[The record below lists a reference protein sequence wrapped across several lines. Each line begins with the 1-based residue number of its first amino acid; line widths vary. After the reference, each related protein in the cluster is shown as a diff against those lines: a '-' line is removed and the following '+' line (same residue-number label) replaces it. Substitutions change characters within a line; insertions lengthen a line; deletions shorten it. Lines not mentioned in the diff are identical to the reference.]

1 MITTTFEDDMDK
13 VTDLMQFIIQANSD
27 IPHSLANTEVGVAN
41 FKQSYIYLTEGEVES
56 TLKKI
61 KSAEVLA
68 YLYRQAENLYID
80 EINGRYTSWL
90 IKGSQAKD
98 IINSFAEFILT
109 PNQYKEFIDELYQM
123 GC

>member
-13 VTDLMQFIIQANSD
+13 VTELMQAIIRVDDIENGINSFTC
-27 IPHSLANTEVGVAN
+27 IN
-41 FKQSYIYLTEGEVES
+41 FRLVSIKEVEN
-56 TLKKI
+56 TVKRLRDV
-61 KSAEVLA
+61 EVLA
-68 YLYRQAENLYID
+68 NLYRQAENLYID

>member
-1 MITTTFEDDMDK
+1 MF
-13 VTDLMQFIIQANSD
+13 
-27 IPHSLANTEVGVAN
+27 P
-41 FKQSYIYLTEGEVES
+41 IY
-56 TLKKI
+56 K
-61 KSAEVLA
+61 
-68 YLYRQAENLYID
+68 LYID

>member
-1 MITTTFEDDMDK
+1 MIITTFEDDMDK

-27 IPHSLANTEVGVAN
+27 IPNSLANTEVGVAN

-80 EINGRYTSWL
+80 EINGRYTPWV
-90 IKGSQAKD
+90 IKGEQAKD